1 MKYIIRLSV
10 FSILIISV
18 LFCYYYMSYSNDT
31 NIVYSNKKI
40 NSSELASSNEKVEHV
55 LSPIDRKEEKIP
67 IFEPPTEEQKKNFL
81 ENRDDKSFETLAD
94 AYFYEDVYGE
104 GLIYAI
110 IAANRFGIP
119 RGNGYVYLF
128 LTNFGACKELDERTE
143 KMAIHYLKRGILAKD
158 ENSEQLMNNLEQC
171 NMQDKKDKVIAKK
184 GIIQCSSENVIN
196 NIQEIKKQVLNG
208 NVKYYKVL
216 KDLFNKNPY
225 SGEFVFYSIMMANR
239 FDYVPANYDV
249 YKGMIDAYSN
259 NHLGHIDNETYK
271 LALSFLE
278 YGAKRGDKKAIVELQ
293 KLNK

>member
-10 FSILIISV
+10 FSIFVFSV
-18 LFCYYYMSYSNDT
+18 LLCYYYISYSDDT
-31 NIVYSNKKI
+31 NIVYSNKKA
-40 NSSELASSNEKVEHV
+40 NSSELANSNEKVEYV
-55 LSPIDRKEEKIP
+55 PSPIDRKEEKIP

-81 ENRDDKSFETLAD
+81 ESRDDKSFVTLAD
-94 AYFYEDVYGE
+94 AYFYEDIYGE

-110 IAANRFGIP
+110 IAANRFNIP

-158 ENSEQLMNNLEQC
+158 ENSEQLMKC

-184 GIIQCSSENVIN
+184 GIIPCSSENVIN
-196 NIQEIKKQVLNG
+196 DVLEIKKQVLNG
-208 NVKYYKVL
+208 NVKYYKIL

-225 SGEFVFYSIMMANR
+225 SGEFIFYSIMMANR

-249 YKGMIDAYSN
+249 YRGMIDAYSN
-259 NHLGHIDNETYK
+259 NHLGHIDTETYK